1 MDYDLEHARCLRECV
16 LPPLFSMISL
26 IPGHDTIIPEV
37 VIPGFEN
44 EKEQKKEEEEDVIL
58 AANENSLQRRM

>member
-1 MDYDLEHARCLRECV
+1 
-16 LPPLFSMISL
+16 MISL